1 MAIESASFIVL
12 EDGTRKKAAGSL
24 ITEGQAVKINA
35 SGELAPASAAD
46 KVYGIAKCDSNAFRD
61 FAFGEFG
68 AFGTGQLTVVVK
80 GILLLAQSVYNQTE
94 VDSSTTTSS
103 APTTIKVF
111 DDLQVYLPGQALYV
125 DAAGLISNVSAAGKN
140 SLLGKVLRT
149 PLQAGGM
156 LEIEVDAPAASA
168 AAELA

>member
-12 EDGTRKKAAGSL
+12 EDGSRKKASGAS
-24 ITEGQAVKINA
+24 ITEGQAVKIDSN
-35 SGELAPASAAD
+35 GNIAPATAAA
-46 KVYGIAKCDSNAFRD
+46 KVYGIAKVDSNAFRD

-68 AFGTGQLTVVVK
+68 AFGTGQITVVVK
-80 GILLLAQSVYNQTE
+80 GVLLLSQSVYNQVE

-111 DDLQVYLPGQALYV
+111 DDTQTYAPGDALYV
-125 DAAGLISNVSAAGKN
+125 DGSGLITNQTGAGKN
-140 SLLGKVLRT
+140 SLLGKCLST
-149 PLQAGGM
+149 PLQNGGM
-156 LEIEVDAPAASA
+156 LELEVDAPAASA